1 MFEESMSAARDE
13 GALASPIRVTVPD
26 IDGARL
32 EAVVLANRSTFA
44 APSPKTANE
53 PNSAHHDF
61 LHTVFADIESRLD
74 LADERSL
81 PRTEI
86 PQRLA
91 AFQAL
96 APLFLRAYN
105 YLTKSQREA
114 AFEQTQAL
122 RAMLAVLRA
131 VVGDYRD

>member
-1 MFEESMSAARDE
+1 MSAGREDRAP
-13 GALASPIRVTVPD
+13 GSAVRVTVPA
-26 IDGARL
+26 IDAARL
-32 EAVVLANRSTFA
+32 ETLVLANRSTFA
-44 APSPKTANE
+44 SSAAGTTPASGTARNR
-53 PNSAHHDF
+53 F
-61 LHTVFADIESRLD
+61 LQTVFADIESRLD

-86 PQRLA
+86 PKRLA
-91 AFQAL
+91 AFQRL

-114 AFEQTQAL
+114 AVEQTQAL